1 MSLFSMFSRAR
12 KRRFESSEPTRL
24 VEFEAEPEL
33 VYAIGDIHGMYDKFC
48 RLEDAILADAA
59 TRSSDAVIVILGD
72 FIDRG
77 PDTNKVIDRLMAPL
91 DNGLKRLCLSGNHEA
106 SMAEFLDRPGRD
118 HAWLQFG
125 GIETL
130 CSYGVDAHKWH
141 SEHPSPTQIGYQL
154 DALVPTEHMRF
165 VSERPYLIR
174 FGRLVMVHA
183 GLDPKTPLADQSRR
197 DLLWRRWDD
206 GADDNAPTGRKKDM
220 HAANDMLVVH
230 GHTPVS
236 EVYVSANRINVDTG
250 AYAGGP
256 LSAVRLVKGRL
267 DGVLRDQQDGAI

>member
-1 MSLFSMFSRAR
+1 MSLFSWFSRAR
-12 KRRFESSEPTRL
+12 KQRSGSDEPIRL
-24 VEFEAEPEL
+24 VESETVPEL

-59 TRSSDAVIVILGD
+59 TRSRDAVIVILGD

-91 DNGLKRLCLSGNHEA
+91 DMSLKRLCLSGNHEA
-106 SMAEFLDRPGRD
+106 SMAEFLDRPSRD
-118 HAWLQFG
+118 NAWLQFG

-141 SEHPSPTQIGYQL
+141 SEKPNPSQIGYQL
-154 DALVPTEHMRF
+154 DALVPAEHMRF

-174 FGRLVMVHA
+174 FGHLVMVHA
-183 GLDPKTPLADQSRR
+183 GLDPKTPLADQRPR
-197 DLLWRRWDD
+197 DLLWRRWDARAD
-206 GADDNAPTGRKKDM
+206 GKTHVGQKKDM
-220 HAANDMLVVH
+220 LAANDLLIVH

-236 EVYVSANRINVDTG
+236 DVFVSANRINVDTG

-256 LSAVRLVKGRL
+256 LSAIRLVEGRF
-267 DGVLRDQQDGAI
+267 DGILRDQSGGAI